1 MILAIAP
8 TAIAP
13 AAVRPVATTFDRLL
27 AASELAGADG
37 RVVLHR
43 TDIDTALR
51 EMSLDRAQ
59 PELGGVAHPSTLV
72 PARLFEPDSVDVTDL
87 VTGSLREVL
96 DRHAVFEFMA
106 AETVGNDEWFRSVY
120 FGGSARDATS
130 LSFAQLCRKLV
141 ASVYVVEQLLSMER
155 DDHWQLAAWYERRL
169 ADAEARG
176 GGGGAAAAASSVRER
191 FVGAWLGLKGESVL
205 ASINAFEELRRRG
218 GAADARELAA
228 LGDVLNA
235 FMAANIFEAVVA
247 NLSFAF
253 WPDNA
258 RAGLALLLDLVRRP
272 AAYAADGS
280 QPTLSREW
288 YGLYLAWNANFIWP
302 SHFSSD
308 MLCFAM
314 LVAPR
319 IALGPPSA
327 FAYLRAHS
335 LFWVVRSNQ
344 IARLERGGAA
354 AADGE
359 LPCFRCRQLEPLDDR
374 QPLTSRTAVR
384 TRAAGE
390 ALLDAAGDDDL
401 AARGVGRLLLDAAPR
416 QLASIARL
424 YARAPKA
431 SPTKLRLL
439 S

>member
-8 TAIAP
+8 SAIAP
-13 AAVRPVATTFDRLL
+13 AAARPVATTFDRLL
-27 AASELAGADG
+27 AASELASADG

-176 GGGGAAAAASSVRER
+176 GGGGGGAAASSVRER

-205 ASINAFEELRRRG
+205 ASINAF
-218 GAADARELAA
+218 
-228 LGDVLNA
+228 
-235 FMAANIFEAVVA
+235 MAANIFEAVVA
-247 NLSFAF
+247 NLSFAY

>member
-1 MILAIAP
+1 
-8 TAIAP
+8 
-13 AAVRPVATTFDRLL
+13 
-27 AASELAGADG
+27 
-37 RVVLHR
+37 
-43 TDIDTALR
+43 
-51 EMSLDRAQ
+51 
-59 PELGGVAHPSTLV
+59 
-72 PARLFEPDSVDVTDL
+72 
-87 VTGSLREVL
+87 
-96 DRHAVFEFMA
+96 
-106 AETVGNDEWFRSVY
+106 
-120 FGGSARDATS
+120 
-130 LSFAQLCRKLV
+130 
-141 ASVYVVEQLLSMER
+141 
-155 DDHWQLAAWYERRL
+155 
-169 ADAEARG
+169 
-176 GGGGAAAAASSVRER
+176 
-191 FVGAWLGLKGESVL
+191 
-205 ASINAFEELRRRG
+205 
-218 GAADARELAA
+218 
-228 LGDVLNA
+228 
-235 FMAANIFEAVVA
+235 
-247 NLSFAF
+247 
-253 WPDNA
+253 
-258 RAGLALLLDLVRRP
+258 
-272 AAYAADGS
+272 
-280 QPTLSREW
+280 
-288 YGLYLAWNANFIWP
+288 
-302 SHFSSD
+302 

-424 YARAPKA
+424 YARAPKV